1 MLGGDAC
8 VALVPSILCPSS
20 LCWDDGRGCLRCPH
34 MHYVKRLQPHPRA
47 TARVPAPLHPTPA
60 LTKTTKQAV
69 ADQGLCK
76 LPCNRDI
83 HGWCW
88 STKQAVADQG
98 LCKGGGRVDEWM
110 GPLRSPLGGAL
121 L

>member
-69 ADQGLCK
+69 ADQGL
-76 LPCNRDI
+76 
-83 HGWCW
+83 G
-88 STKQAVADQG
+88 
-98 LCKGGGRVDEWM
+98 KGGGSVDEWM
-110 GPLRSPLGGAL
+110 GPLRSPSGGAIL
-121 L
+121 LEEYVN

>member
-76 LPCNRDI
+76 
-83 HGWCW
+83 
-88 STKQAVADQG
+88 
-98 LCKGGGRVDEWM
+98 GGGREDEGM
-110 GPLRSPLGGAL
+110 GPLRSLSGGAIL
-121 L
+121 LEEYVN